1 MVQLYLDLFGISVE
15 KEVYVHNVKDKEKPK
30 ATKKLAIVD
39 VRSMLGEDLSEQEN
53 KEYDIMFAKFSRLFS
68 TTKYTELQGAKGVE
82 QRIILKEGATPKV
95 HKLRRLGALHEKV
108 LREKVAKILKKI
120 MGRNSKKNK
129 GRKPASEQGLKGAA
143 SVATSSANIATAPAR
158 PARTAKHKV
167 RKFPSQATTVT
178 STQAND
184 SRSARGLKE
193 IQPLLAPPNSVEHET
208 LPSGPAATPTLE
220 SHRTCAAT
228 ITEPAATI
236 SSSNEKEITVHQP
249 DLSDSY
255 NSLSASSSET
265 ETCMPEDTEQHSNTD
280 SVLEIQK
287 TKQLV
292 TMHQTQVVSVLQQRD
307 DHPKE
312 QEEYTHTLLVAT
324 ENEEVLQIADSSEHT
339 SGLLAVPSVA
349 SSSPSFHNQLEAKIS
364 ELSLENASRAQA
376 DEEIISLQEG
386 VKEKNNSPLQPF
398 HPDTNDGV
406 CGVLSS
412 LIKTENAE
420 SGVSEQSR
428 SGSQTSLL
436 HALVTSSIPPDNLQQ
451 IYDRVQELESVLESF
466 DKGLEV
472 DKDHTPAEKKY
483 DTGNFIEEIESTR
496 NFVAH
501 QQLLSAAAH
510 NVEQESLEKNYLTE
524 NKKEEHRQVNLCIEE
539 APMCSVEHS
548 IEEVEEDRAKEATV
562 VEEEKELDEE
572 PSTTDN
578 ERKCGKN
585 KPDLD
590 VPKLE
595 SPTLEENQCQKGVPD
610 PVDSGYVYREETNPA
625 GNGQKKE
632 LETDDAALYEEESPE
647 EMSDQLNKH
656 ADCEGHVANSVNS
669 EKNKLEEQEPEVKVV
684 RLHKEDFLQE
694 KRDNNH
700 GTSVCH
706 SVFLGQI
713 IIQAPENGTEKLDV
727 GEPPEGDV
735 TFHEDQT
742 WKDGE
747 QDQQLDGALKGHI
760 KSIER
765 QIKGL
770 EIGQPEVKGQSL
782 DKPECLQGKSDH
794 GHFGPVSQEDETT
807 EAVKNTMS
815 KFDVGEPLAGAVEVE
830 GGQEEKSDQQL
841 DGGNRCEERATNSIK
856 HAMEQESEAD
866 LQKVN
871 KEECED
877 EKTDQTHIGFV
888 YKEHKTGGLEKVEN
902 FNAQGDVKLN
912 QACQEEKPDHDDSDT
927 ACQEHNGSSQNE
939 MEKLEEQDLGNDTEI
954 EEEKEC
960 QKRHSTRSAQEQME
974 QALQEVETG
983 TLEEKKDRIEK
994 TPIHVHGGTMDE
1006 EHCTLST
1013 ENRVEKP
1020 GMGEPDSKD
1029 ITLHNKTENLEDQ
1042 NARGIASEENAEPSV
1057 NIEVGNVKVE
1067 ALEVT
1072 VDKEGCQEEKNNE
1085 ADVGSACE
1093 EQKTQLLEDALKK
1106 PDLEEPQEG
1115 VMLEKYQKLG
1125 AEPSVQVDSE
1135 PECQEHPTS
1144 SMENPIKKLEVA
1156 ELEKADDKKECEEK
1170 HSTTIFLQNETEQAK
1185 LEVKTVKTEKN
1196 KESPETMP
1204 YQTGTGPVF
1213 EGQEMHTVNDMLK
1226 QPDVET
1232 PEVTVTKDECKEE
1245 KLCQIP
1251 NLCEEHQQINRE
1263 QMKEK
1268 PVTVEPHIEGLI
1280 LDKDLNLQEDKLD
1293 QVHSDSRSQEHP
1305 TSYSAENENAHP
1317 KHYSTENENEQPTD
1331 YSPENE
1337 NEVRELEIAIA
1348 LEGEK
1353 QHTNKSVE
1361 NDMEQPKPQVE
1372 IVTPEEKNAS
1382 PSEKNN
1388 QIDCGRVGEEHS
1400 LENELEKAEVGEA
1413 DKEIMEL
1420 HKEKDSQ
1427 EDKAGQLEEGT
1438 LWKKD
1443 ANESIEFETEEL
1455 AVEKPKPSS
1464 TNKEEL
1470 EEVKNRQ
1477 DQKNALETANQE
1489 ETRAGALG
1497 KEEDKEEKHQ
1507 QDDTGYVYEDN
1518 TELGLCEDTLETS
1531 NLEEPQVND
1540 FILDKEERDFQE
1552 QHTTISVD
1560 HEVEQPEPEQEVVLQ
1575 EKKEGPEGK
1584 PEQIDHGCVCEEYK
1598 LRSPENKDK
1607 LEKNELGEQEVER
1620 SAIQGKTECQEQNF
1634 KQLEKSFVCEGDA
1647 KNSIKSELEMLE
1659 ARKPEVKSTKLQ
1671 EECGARKDDQAEGGC
1686 VCEEHQAADFLE
1698 HAMEKHELGE
1708 PQIEGG
1714 TFGETQEPPEEKS
1727 DLVRT
1732 NTVYQ
1737 EHPSNSVLRSLDIG
1751 ESQTAIAGPE
1761 EEHTIF
1767 SIETG
1772 IQQPN
1777 PEVRSTPIEE
1787 KEESVDQMPDQ
1798 IENHNMHKDCK
1809 MPSVENE
1816 LENDKMGEPE
1826 VESVALKQNQESQED
1841 QLEQLARGPTGEVRT
1856 ENSVKNEAKK
1866 SETSSN
1872 TLDKEESNEVRSTP
1886 TEEKEE
1892 SIDEQMPDQ
1901 IEDHNMHD
1909 DRKMSS
1915 VENELENDKMEEP
1928 EVESVALQQ
1937 NQESQEDQLEQ
1948 LARGPIGEVHTEN
1961 SVKNE
1966 ARKSEISSNTL
1977 DKEESNEVRS
1987 TPTEE
1992 KEESVDEQMPDLI
2005 EDHNIHEYRKMP
2017 SVENELENDKMEEPE
2032 AESVALQQNEEIQ
2045 EDQLEQLDRG
2055 PTGEVHTENSVKN
2068 EARKSEISSNTLDK
2082 EESNEVRSTPT
2093 EEKEESV
2100 DEQMPDLIEDHNIH
2114 KDRKMPSVENELEND
2129 KMEEP
2134 EVESVALQQNQESQE
2149 DQLEQLA
2156 RGPTGEV
2163 HTENSVKNET
2173 RKSEISSNTLD
2184 KEESNEVQSTP
2195 TEEKEESVD
2204 EQMPDLIEDHNIH
2217 EDRKMPSVENELKN
2231 DKMEE
2236 PEVESVALQQN
2247 EESQDDQLEQLAR
2260 GPTGEVH
2267 TENSVKNEA
2276 KKSQINSNTIDKEE
2290 SNEGKNDQAGNGSA
2304 CEKQHRTQ
2312 FLEHAGEKPDVEEAQ
2327 GGEGAALDNEQEL
2340 PEKNF
2345 VQTDNGCV
2353 CKDETERA
2361 FENKKE
2367 TIKGEPDT
2375 AMAVDKGK
2383 GYQEEHPCQL
2393 NVCDQHSMSPDED
2406 KKEKPAVKEQEIAPL
2421 DEAQEY
2427 QEEANDQ
2434 VERDYV
2440 CSEHNTKFLDISE
2453 MEGSELKDLVVHH
2466 RNESKEGE
2474 ANEVSS
2480 SSPNEEPI
2488 IESEQKDLERLEV
2501 DKRQVGLALEEKEDL
2516 QANLGDHPSSV
2527 CGEQTPKSV
2536 ARELEK
2542 VELEEPE
2549 QGVAGGDE
2557 MECQDVTL
2565 NQNNE
2570 SKEGEADK
2578 ISGSSQ
2584 IEQHTPDSEK
2594 NMERTEMGEANVDLA
2609 LQEMVKCQ
2617 PDYTNIACEKGA
2629 QNPVVNE
2636 VRLVELEEPEAGA
2649 VTLQKVK
2656 HQEEEPG
2663 KVHSSSTYKQQTT
2676 LLERE
2681 LEKQM
2686 EEPKVDHVNLDKH
2699 QLSQEENPSSRENCC
2714 QDTTSLLEGEGERET
2729 FVSEKPERSAAG
2741 LESMDYKYES
2751 YQLHKE
2757 SATEEHNINSPKI
2770 EVETLE
2776 MREPEGSVKLDGENE
2791 SPEETPAEAKKV
2803 PQGQE
2808 QTANSLKLEVEDPVV
2823 TFEEDKESK
2832 DDKPSQPDTDSTC
2845 EEQEMGEKT
2854 NQTDQLKKEPEACG
2868 VMHAKIQGCPRDE
2881 STQIGSHSECG
2892 QHPAVS
2898 KEHRMET
2905 LELSD
2910 QQEECAENE
2919 ECQENSA
2926 RLSTECVCESSEKE
2940 NLDSKNLEVDI
2951 VQLNNKESQEKEPHK
2966 ACDSSE
2972 GEQYTARSIENIE
2985 KIEVEQSMFEK
2996 AAHSIVFNEQG
3007 ADFAENKIELAMP
3020 EVEPVQ
3026 LEKTEDHNE
3035 NPDQNMDEF
3044 VSEKDLTDLVK
3055 HDMEKLQVRQTELG
3069 GHVALD
3075 EKKQFQEEIT
3085 NAVANGFTCETE
3097 KPEEEDAGAAENE
3110 ECHAGQNH
3118 EQNDANSCVSE
3129 AQTVDSAETEGE
3141 KHEMQ
3146 VPKGENSLDKMGYQN
3161 EEPDLADSDS
3171 TSEKRATNSDKNTTE
3186 FEMDQPKVEKPDMNS
3201 FSRTA
3206 GEEHRVENE
3215 TEKAEGEEHRVENE
3229 TEKAEMR
3236 VPNVEDTVHDQAE
3249 SSSIREEH
3257 ATDSKE
3263 DDMDKLEVN
3272 PPEVGMPL
3280 EVTNRSLS
3288 TEHVADSLER
3298 QVDGPEVEGSLVDL
3312 KESDSDRP
3320 KSVECS
3326 SVCGEPITEIVDRY
3340 DELGVTQPKVENHE
3354 EVIVSTSSV
3363 NEAHKLDCQKD
3374 ERERSEVGVLK
3385 VEDDVLDEKESQNE
3399 KPKQDESRSVC
3410 EENASDFPDYK
3421 EGKLEM
3427 NQPNSNK
3434 VSAKSKSVYEAH
3446 MLDPHENE
3454 TKKAEEALEVGNIAL
3469 EPKECLGNKAHLD
3482 ESSSVCEVY
3491 AADSK
3496 EEDGDEIEV
3505 NLPGEEKCDHN
3516 IAGASV
3522 LEGPAKHF
3530 LTNEMKKPDEGV
3542 PEVED
3547 NVPEQRKCCLN
3558 REHEQHKSGSIHEEH
3573 ATGFKS
3579 NDIDKPEVRE
3589 PDECIPVRSVS
3600 ESDELDSLETGIEKP
3615 DGVPDMKDNMQKQK
3629 ECLGKTPAQ
3638 DESSSVLGKHAID
3651 TEKVDMEKPEEGVPK
3666 VEYEVLKQNECFG
3679 EKPERDD
3686 SIYVLE
3692 EHTTESK
3699 AGGRDELDVE
3709 QSKVE
3714 EPQQFRANSTAESK
3728 THTPGILMV
3737 ETKKPQEEV
3746 LHIEDNVRHKTEQD
3760 KNSSRCEEHE
3770 ADPKEEDMDKLEI
3783 NQSEVGEESHRVIV
3797 KSPSVIET
3805 YKLDFQKTKTHKNEQ
3820 SPEAKQNVPGET
3832 VGEKPHQAAIKSVG
3846 GEHATDSKEDE
3857 TDNHSNQHEVLL
3869 EKECLDEKYDQD
3881 ETTVSKKDDGVKLEV
3896 HLPELYQVITRD
3908 ASSENTLIS
3917 MTNETEECEV
3927 RVPEV
3932 KDDGLSEENVQPV
3945 ELSDLPAEDREEK
3958 QVEQG
3963 PGKNKNAYN
3972 QLHDPSS
3979 QEEEWHMEVK
3989 DSPALSKCKTEEI
4002 ENRQITKISHAP
4014 GPQEGTQKHLEQLD
4028 AVKPEEAK
4036 QEPMHHSKSC
4046 EEDQKVHQIESSSLG
4061 QGTQMHDCR
4070 EGNAAMPLKSIS
4082 TTQEDDNLNLT
4093 TDDQEVE
4100 AGELR
4105 THTDAK
4111 ERFLDINELEDEER
4125 KQHTPQSVFQQE
4137 SPAGNENAYNTHKI
4151 SATRY
4156 HSDNAAL
4163 SCERDVNT
4171 TLAADQT
4178 SSSEQQSGQG
4188 QKTLAGIDDIK
4199 DDFQTVNETSAAPK
4213 MQEGNF
4219 DLEETVP
4226 ICIPQNMNA
4235 ANLETKTEPLQE
4247 NHVKQQHEEQKP
4259 RTLDVKAED
4268 ATDRE
4273 LTCNLSIPILSSEEV
4288 IQQVFQS
4295 VPIPVMTCSSPGNLL
4310 PLPL

>member
-1 MVQLYLDLFGISVE
+1 
-15 KEVYVHNVKDKEKPK
+15 
-30 ATKKLAIVD
+30 
-39 VRSMLGEDLSEQEN
+39 
-53 KEYDIMFAKFSRLFS
+53 
-68 TTKYTELQGAKGVE
+68 
-82 QRIILKEGATPKV
+82 
-95 HKLRRLGALHEKV
+95 
-108 LREKVAKILKKI
+108 

-143 SVATSSANIATAPAR
+143 SLATSSANIATAPAR

-178 STQAND
+178 SSQAND

-193 IQPLLAPPNSVEHET
+193 IQPLLTPPNSVKHET
-208 LPSGPAATPTLE
+208 LPSDPAATPTLE
-220 SHRTCAAT
+220 SHRTCTAT

-236 SSSNEKEITVHQP
+236 SSSNEKEITVNQP

-255 NSLSASSSET
+255 DSLSASSSET

-280 SVLEIQK
+280 SLLEIQK
-287 TKQLV
+287 TERLV
-292 TMHQTQVVSVLQQRD
+292 TMHQIQVVSVLQQPD

-312 QEEYTHTLLVAT
+312 QEEYPHTLLVAT
-324 ENEEVLQIADSSEHT
+324 ENKEVLQIADSSGHT

-376 DEEIISLQEG
+376 DEEIINLQG

-398 HPDTNDGV
+398 HPDTNDRV
-406 CGVLSS
+406 CEVLSS
-412 LIKTENAE
+412 LIKTEKTKQTAGDHRSSAPAVADGKEDSKQVNAE
-420 SGVSEQSR
+420 SEVSEQSR
-428 SGSQTSLL
+428 SVSQASLVD
-436 HALVTSSIPPDNLQQ
+436 ALVTSSISPDNLQQ
-451 IYDRVQELESVLESF
+451 IYDKVQELESVLESC

-472 DKDHTPAEKKY
+472 DKDYTPAEKKY
-483 DTGNFIEEIESTR
+483 DTENFIEEIRSTK

-501 QQLLSAAAH
+501 QILLSAAAG
-510 NVEQESLEKNYLTE
+510 NVEQESLEKNGLTN
-524 NKKEEHRQVNLCIEE
+524 NKKEENRQVNLCIEK

-548 IEEVEEDRAKEATV
+548 IEEVDEDRAKEATV
-562 VEEEKELDEE
+562 VEEEKEFDKE

-578 ERKCGKN
+578 ERKRGKN

-595 SPTLEENQCQKGVPD
+595 NPTLEENQYQKGVLGH
-610 PVDSGYVYREETNPA
+610 VDSGYVYREETNPA
-625 GNGQKKE
+625 GNRQKKE
-632 LETDDAALYEEESPE
+632 LETDNDALYEEESPE
-647 EMSDQLNKH
+647 EMSDQLNRR

-669 EKNKLEEQEPEVKVV
+669 EKDKLEEQEPEAKVIS
-684 RLHKEDFLQE
+684 LHKEDFLQE
-694 KRDNNH
+694 KHDNNH
-700 GTSVCH
+700 GTSVCP

-747 QDQQLDGALKGHI
+747 RNQQLDGAIEGHI

-765 QIKGL
+765 QMKGL
-770 EIGQPEVKGQSL
+770 EIGQLDVKGESL
-782 DKPECLQGKSDH
+782 DKQECLQGKSGH
-794 GHFGPVSQEDETT
+794 AHFGTFSQEDETT
-807 EAVKNTMS
+807 EAVENTKS
-815 KFDVGEPLAGAVEVE
+815 KFDVEEPLAGAVEVK

-841 DGGNRCEERATNSIK
+841 DGGTRCEESATNSIK
-856 HAMEQESEAD
+856 RAMK
-866 LQKVN
+866 QKSKTDFQKDH

-877 EKTDQTHIGFV
+877 EKIDQTHIGFV
-888 YKEHKTGGLEKVEN
+888 YKEHETEGLEKVEN

-927 ACQEHNGSSQNE
+927 ACQEHNRSSENE
-939 MEKLEEQDLGNDTEI
+939 IEELEAQELGNDTEI

-960 QKRHSTRSAQEQME
+960 QEMHSATSAQEQME
-974 QALQEVETG
+974 RSMQEVESG
-983 TLEEKKDRIEK
+983 TLEENKDRKEK
-994 TPIHVHGGTMDE
+994 TPIHVYGGTMDE
-1006 EHCTLST
+1006 EHRTLST
-1013 ENRVEKP
+1013 ENQVEKP

-1029 ITLHNKTENLEDQ
+1029 IPLHNKTENLENQ
-1042 NARGIASEENAEPSV
+1042 NARGIASEENTEPSV
-1057 NIEVGNVKVE
+1057 NIEVGKFKVE

-1072 VDKEGCQEEKNNE
+1072 VDKEGCQEEKNND

-1093 EQKTQLLEDALKK
+1093 ERKTQLLEDALKK
-1106 PDLEEPQEG
+1106 PDLEEPQVG
-1115 VMLEKYQKLG
+1115 VMLEKNQKLE

-1156 ELEKADDKKECEEK
+1156 ELEKDDDNKECEEK

-1204 YQTGTGPVF
+1204 YQTDTGPVF
-1213 EGQEMHTVNDMLK
+1213 ESQKMHSVNDMLK
-1226 QPDVET
+1226 QPDVEDVVIQKEKKIGEDLHQLNIIEGDPKTCVDIDKEKLKGGT

-1245 KLCQIP
+1245 QLCQIT
-1251 NLCEEHQQINRE
+1251 NLCEEHQQMDLE

-1268 PVTVEPHIEGLI
+1268 PVTVESQIEGLI
-1280 LDKDLNLQEDKLD
+1280 LDKDLNLQEDELD

-1305 TSYSAENENAHP
+1305 TSYSAENENEHP

-1331 YSPENE
+1331 YSPQDE
-1337 NEVRELEIAIA
+1337 NEVRELEKAIA
-1348 LEGEK
+1348 LKGQK

-1372 IVTPEEKNAS
+1372 SVTLEEKKES

-1400 LENELEKAEVGEA
+1400 LENEPEKAEVGEA

-1427 EDKAGQLEEGT
+1427 EAKSGQLEEGT
-1438 LWKKD
+1438 LWKED
-1443 ANESIEFETEEL
+1443 ANESIEIETEEL
-1455 AVEKPKPSS
+1455 AVKNPKPSS

-1470 EEVKNRQ
+1470 EEVKNQQ

-1489 ETRAGALG
+1489 ETQAGALG
-1497 KEEDKEEKHQ
+1497 KEDGKEEKHQ
-1507 QDDTGYVYEDN
+1507 QDDTGYVCEESN
-1518 TELGLCEDTLETS
+1518 TERGLCEDALETS

-1540 FILDKEERDFQE
+1540 FILHKGEKDFQE
-1552 QHTTISVD
+1552 HHTTTSVD
-1560 HEVEQPEPEQEVVLQ
+1560 LEVEQPEPEAVVLE

-1584 PEQIDHGCVCEEYK
+1584 PEQIGHGCVCEEYK

-1607 LEKNELGEQEVER
+1607 LEKNELGEPEVDK
-1620 SAIQGKTECQEQNF
+1620 SAVQGKPECQEQNF
-1634 KQLEKSFVCEGDA
+1634 KQLEKSFVSEGDA
-1647 KNSIKSELEMLE
+1647 KNSTKSETEMLE

-1671 EECGARKDDQAEGGC
+1671 EECEARKDDQAEGGC

-1698 HAMEKHELGE
+1698 HAMEKCESGE

-1714 TFGETQEPPEEKS
+1714 MFGETQEPPEEKS
-1727 DLVRT
+1727 DQVRT
-1732 NTVYQ
+1732 NAVYQ

-1761 EEHTIF
+1761 DEHTI
-1767 SIETG
+1767 SSMETG

-1777 PEVRSTPIEE
+1777 LEVRSIPIEE

-1798 IENHNMHKDCK
+1798 IENDNMHKDRK

-1816 LENDKMGEPE
+1816 LGNDKMG
-1826 VESVALKQNQESQED
+1826 
-1841 QLEQLARGPTGEVRT
+1841 
-1856 ENSVKNEAKK
+1856 
-1866 SETSSN
+1866 
-1872 TLDKEESNEVRSTP
+1872 
-1886 TEEKEE
+1886 
-1892 SIDEQMPDQ
+1892 
-1901 IEDHNMHD
+1901 
-1909 DRKMSS
+1909 
-1915 VENELENDKMEEP
+1915 EP

-1948 LARGPIGEVHTEN
+1948 LAR
-1961 SVKNE
+1961 
-1966 ARKSEISSNTL
+1966 
-1977 DKEESNEVRS
+1977 D
-1987 TPTEE
+1987 
-1992 KEESVDEQMPDLI
+1992 
-2005 EDHNIHEYRKMP
+2005 
-2017 SVENELENDKMEEPE
+2017 
-2032 AESVALQQNEEIQ
+2032 
-2045 EDQLEQLDRG
+2045 

-2068 EARKSEISSNTLDK
+2068 EARKSEISSNTPDK

-2093 EEKEESV
+2093 EENEESV
-2100 DEQMPDLIEDHNIH
+2100 DEQIPDQIEDHNMNEE
-2114 KDRKMPSVENELEND
+2114 RKMPSVENELEND

-2134 EVESVALQQNQESQE
+2134 EVESIALQHNQESQE

-2156 RGPTGEV
+2156 RGPTG
-2163 HTENSVKNET
+2163 
-2173 RKSEISSNTLD
+2173 D
-2184 KEESNEVQSTP
+2184 
-2195 TEEKEESVD
+2195 
-2204 EQMPDLIEDHNIH
+2204 
-2217 EDRKMPSVENELKN
+2217 
-2231 DKMEE
+2231 
-2236 PEVESVALQQN
+2236 
-2247 EESQDDQLEQLAR
+2247 
-2260 GPTGEVH
+2260 VH

-2276 KKSQINSNTIDKEE
+2276 KKSEINSNTLDKEE
-2290 SNEGKNDQAGNGSA
+2290 SNEGKNDQTGNGSA
-2304 CEKQHRTQ
+2304 CEKQHRIQ

-2327 GGEGAALDNEQEL
+2327 CGEGAALDNEQEL
-2340 PEKNF
+2340 QEKNF
-2345 VQTDNGCV
+2345 DQTGNDCA

-2361 FENKKE
+2361 FENQKE
-2367 TIKGEPDT
+2367 MIEGEPDA
-2375 AMAVDKGK
+2375 AMALDEGK
-2383 GYQEEHPCQL
+2383 GYQEEHSCQL
-2393 NVCDQHSMSPDED
+2393 NMCQHSMSPDED

-2427 QEEANDQ
+2427 QEEADDQ
-2434 VERDYV
+2434 VERDCV
-2440 CSEHNTKFLDISE
+2440 CSEHDTKVLDISE

-2466 RNESKEGE
+2466 GNESKEVK

-2488 IESEQKDLERLEV
+2488 IDSKQKDLERLEE
-2501 DKRQVGLALEEKEDL
+2501 DKGQVGLALEEK
-2516 QANLGDHPSSV
+2516 ANQGDHPSSV
-2527 CGEQTPKSV
+2527 CGDQTPKSV

-2542 VELEEPE
+2542 VELDEPE
-2549 QGVAGGDE
+2549 QGVAVGDK
-2557 MECQDVTL
+2557 MDCRDVTL
-2565 NQNNE
+2565 DQNNE
-2570 SKEGEADK
+2570 SEEGEADK
-2578 ISGSSQ
+2578 VNGSSQ
-2584 IEQHTPDSEK
+2584 IEQHIPDSEK
-2594 NMERTEMGEANVDLA
+2594 NMERTEMGEAKVDLA

-2617 PDYTNIACEKGA
+2617 PDYANIACEKGA
-2629 QNPVVNE
+2629 QNSVVDE
-2636 VRLVELEEPEAGA
+2636 LRLVELEEPEAETVA
-2649 VTLQKVK
+2649 LEKME

-2663 KVHSSSTYKQQTT
+2663 KVHSSSTYKQQTP
-2676 LLERE
+2676 LMERK

-2686 EEPKVDHVNLDKH
+2686 EEPKVDHVNLDEH
-2699 QLSQEENPSSRENCC
+2699 QLSQEENLSSRENCC

-2741 LESMDYKYES
+2741 LETIDYKNES
-2751 YQLHKE
+2751 YQLHIE
-2757 SATEEHNINSPKI
+2757 PATGEHNINSPEI

-2776 MREPEGSVKLDGENE
+2776 MREPEGSVKLDAENE
-2791 SPEETPAEAKKV
+2791 SREETPAEAKIV

-2808 QTANSLKLEVEDPVV
+2808 QTANSLKMQMEKLEVEDPEV
-2823 TFEEDKESK
+2823 TFEEDREPKF
-2832 DDKPSQPDTDSTC
+2832 DKPSQLDTDSTC
-2845 EEQEMGEKT
+2845 EEQDIGEKT

-2905 LELSD
+2905 IEKSD
-2910 QQEECAENE
+2910 QQEESAENE
-2919 ECQENSA
+2919 ECQENFA
-2926 RLSTECVCESSEKE
+2926 RLSTECVCEGSEKE

-2951 VQLNNKESQEKEPHK
+2951 VQLNNKKLQEKKPHK

-2972 GEQYTARSIENIE
+2972 GEQYTARSIENME
-2985 KIEVEQSMFEK
+2985 KIEVEQSMFDK
-2996 AAHSIVFNEQG
+2996 AAPSIVFYEQG

-3035 NPDQNMDEF
+3035 NPDQKMDEF
-3044 VSEKDLTDLVK
+3044 VSENHLTDLVK
-3055 HDMEKLQVRQTELG
+3055 YDMEKLQVSQTELG

-3085 NAVANGFTCETE
+3085 NAVGNGFACETE

-3110 ECHAGQNH
+3110 ECHARQNH

-3129 AQTVDSAETEGE
+3129 AQTVDSAEKEGG

-3146 VPKGENSLDKMGYQN
+3146 VPKGETSLHKMGYQN
-3161 EEPDLADSDS
+3161 EETDLAHSDAA
-3171 TSEKRATNSDKNTTE
+3171 SEEHATNSNENTTE
-3186 FEMDQPKVEKPDMNS
+3186 FEMDQPKVEKPSMNS

-3215 TEKAEGEEHRVENE
+3215 TEKAEM
-3229 TEKAEMR
+3229 K
-3236 VPNVEDTVHDQAE
+3236 VPNIEGTTHDQAE

-3257 ATDSKE
+3257 AIDSKE
-3263 DDMDKLEVN
+3263 DDMDKLEL
-3272 PPEVGMPL
+3272 PEVGMPL

-3288 TEHVADSLER
+3288 TEHVADSLEH
-3298 QVDGPEVEGSLVDL
+3298 QVNGPDVEGSLLDL

-3320 KSVECS
+3320 NSDECS
-3326 SVCGEPITEIVDRY
+3326 SVCGEPIVEIVDHY
-3340 DELGVTQPKVENHE
+3340 DELAVTQPKIEKNE
-3354 EVIVSTSSV
+3354 EVIVSTSTV
-3363 NEAHKLDCQKD
+3363 NEAHKLDSQKN
-3374 ERERSEVGVLK
+3374 ERERSEVGVLE
-3385 VEDDVLDEKESQNE
+3385 VEDDVLDEKESQSE
-3399 KPKQDESRSVC
+3399 KPEQDESHSVC
-3410 EENASDFPDYK
+3410 EENASDFPDYE

-3427 NQPNSNK
+3427 NQPSSNQ
-3434 VSAKSKSVYEAH
+3434 VNTKSKSVYEAH

-3454 TKKAEEALEVGNIAL
+3454 TKKAEEELEVGNIAL
-3469 EPKECLGNKAHLD
+3469 EPKECLSNKTHLD

-3505 NLPGEEKCDHN
+3505 NLPGEEKCDQN

-3522 LEGPAKHF
+3522 LEAPKKHF
-3530 LTNEMKKPDEGV
+3530 STNEMKKPDEGV

-3558 REHEQHKSGSIHEEH
+3558 REREQHESGSIHEEY
-3573 ATGFKS
+3573 ATGSKS
-3579 NDIDKPEVRE
+3579 NDIDKPDVRE
-3589 PDECIPVRSVS
+3589 PDECITVRSVS

-3615 DGVPDMKDNMQKQK
+3615 GLPEMKDNMQEQK

-3638 DESSSVLGKHAID
+3638 DESSSVLGEHVID

-3666 VEYEVLKQNECFG
+3666 VKYEVLKQNECSG

-3686 SIYVLE
+3686 SISVLVE

-3699 AGGRDELDVE
+3699 AGGRDELEVE

-3714 EPQQFRANSTAESK
+3714 EPKHFRANSTAESK
-3728 THTPGILMV
+3728 THTPGTLMV
-3737 ETKKPQEEV
+3737 ETKKPQEGV
-3746 LHIEDNVRHKTEQD
+3746 LDIEDNVGHKTEQD
-3760 KNSSRCEEHE
+3760 KNSSQCEEHE
-3770 ADPKEEDMDKLEI
+3770 VDPKEDDMDKLEI
-3783 NQSEVGEESHRVIV
+3783 NQSEVGEESHRVVV
-3797 KSPSVIET
+3797 KSTSVIET
-3805 YKLDFQKTKTHKNEQ
+3805 YKLDFQETKTDKNEE
-3820 SPEAKQNVPGET
+3820 SPEAKHNVPGEK
-3832 VGEKPHQAAIKSVG
+3832 VGEKPHQAAMKSVG
-3846 GEHATDSKEDE
+3846 RKHATHSNEDE

-3869 EKECLDEKYDQD
+3869 EKECLDEKFDQD
-3881 ETTVSKKDDGVKLEV
+3881 ETTVSKEDDGDKLEV

-3917 MTNETEECEV
+3917 MRNETEECEV

-3932 KDDGLSEENVQPV
+3932 KDDGLSEENLLPV

-3958 QVEQG
+3958 GVGQG
-3963 PGKNKNAYN
+3963 PGKNKNANN

-4002 ENRQITKISHAP
+4002 ENGQITEISHVP

-4028 AVKPEEAK
+4028 AVRPEEAK
-4036 QEPMHHSKSC
+4036 QELHHSKSC
-4046 EEDQKVHQIESSSLG
+4046 EEDQEVHQIESYSLG
-4061 QGTQMHDCR
+4061 QGTQMYDCR

-4082 TTQEDDNLNLT
+4082 TTQEEDNLNLT

-4105 THTDAK
+4105 THPDAK
-4111 ERFLDINELEDEER
+4111 ERFLDINELEDETR

-4137 SPAGNENAYNTHKI
+4137 SPAENENAYNTQEI

-4178 SSSEQQSGQG
+4178 SSNEQQSGQEKTHKDVAAQAVHEEQPNFKMKTQVTFTESDNITLNELCKELAPPDDDHKPQKMKLMPRICDDSNQMVYEARNVSEDSESNTTSKRDASMDELINAVWMPAEDTEFKTQPNNDQNSPEDINLHLQEVHTKEG

-4213 MQEGNF
+4213 MPEENF

-4226 ICIPQNMNA
+4226 ICIQNMNA
-4235 ANLETKTEPLQE
+4235 ANLEIKTDPLQE

-4259 RTLDVKAED
+4259 KTLDVKAED
-4268 ATDRE
+4268 ATDKE

-4295 VPIPVMTCSSPGNLL
+4295 VPIPVMTCSSPSNLL